1 MTPIEILTTVAI
13 YCGIFFM
20 IMGCLTV
27 VYVLFNIF
35 FTISYGDDYDD

>member
-1 MTPIEILTTVAI
+1 MTPIEILTNVAI

-27 VYVLFNIF
+27 GYVLFNIF